1 MAYNEENSGFYDHIK
16 LHPRGVHYMPVHFEF
31 EQSNE
36 YLTSHSGL
44 ASVGQLI
51 AQTKIKQRLNQTRL
65 KGVDTPDISNG
76 DIMAAYLG
84 LLCQGKSEFDAIEP
98 FRKDD
103 FFSLALD
110 AVIAS
115 SPTLRQ
121 RLDMAGASSAG
132 WQSILK
138 EESAALLKTV
148 QAPLTPRTVR
158 LPDGTLQSFLPLDV
172 DVSPFD
178 NSKTKKEGSSRTYKG
193 FDGYSP
199 IFAYLAQEGYNVNVE
214 LREGTQHC
222 QKDTPAFLTQSIR
235 YSRMITEQPL
245 LVRLDSGN
253 DSKDNLVVC
262 HAEETK
268 ADYIIKR
275 NLRKES
281 REQWLDVAKTNGI
294 CCEQREGKK
303 VYIGSTELFVEE
315 LKQHVRVVFQVT
327 ERSITK
333 EGQVL
338 LVPEIEV
345 DTYWTSLRCSAWQVI
360 ELYHD
365 HGTCEQFHSE
375 LKTDLDL
382 ERLPAGKFKT
392 NDIVLHAGVFAY
404 NLLRI
409 LGQMS
414 LQALDS
420 PMKKPVQ
427 RRRIRTVI
435 QNMIYLAARLIRHAR
450 AFKLRFG
457 CYSPWFSTVKRIY
470 TACI

>member
-1 MAYNEENSGFYDHIK
+1 
-16 LHPRGVHYMPVHFEF
+16 MPVNFEF

-36 YLTSHSGL
+36 YLTTHSGL
-44 ASVGQLI
+44 ASIGQLV
-51 AQTKIKQRLNQTRL
+51 AQTKIMQRLNQTKL
-65 KGVDTPDISNG
+65 EGVDAPDISNG
-76 DIMAAYLG
+76 DIMTAYLG
-84 LLCQGKSEFDAIEP
+84 LLCQGKSDFDAIEP
-98 FRKDD
+98 FREDD
-103 FFSLALD
+103 FFSLSLD
-110 AVIAS
+110 VKVAS

-121 RLDMAGASSAG
+121 RLDMAGASPAG
-132 WQSILK
+132 WQTILK
-138 EESAALLKTV
+138 EESASLLKIV
-148 QAPLTPRTVR
+148 HAQLTPLAVS
-158 LPDGTLQSFLPLDV
+158 LSDGTVQSFLPLDI

-199 IFAYLAQEGYNVNVE
+199 IFAYLGQEGYCVNVE
-214 LREGTQHC
+214 LRIGSQHC
-222 QKDTPAFLTQSIR
+222 QKETPVFLAQSIH
-235 YSRMITEQPL
+235 YSRSITDQPIL
-245 LVRLDSGN
+245 LRLDSGN

-268 ADYIIKR
+268 VDYIIKR

-281 REQWLDVAKTNGI
+281 REQWLTVAQSNGI

-303 VYIGSTELFVEE
+303 VYIGSTNLFVDE
-315 LKQHVRVVFQVT
+315 LKQWVRVVFEVT
-327 ERSITK
+327 ERTITK
-333 EGQVL
+333 DGQML
-338 LVPEIEV
+338 LVPDIEV
-345 DTYWTSLRCSAWQVI
+345 DTYWTSLRCSAWRVI

-409 LGQMS
+409 LGQTS
-414 LQALDS
+414 LQVPDS
-420 PMKKPVQ
+420 PLKKRVQ

-435 QNMIYLAARLIRHAR
+435 QNMIYLAARMVHHAR
-450 AFKLRFG
+450 TFKLRFG
-457 CYSPWFSTVKRIY
+457 CYCPWFFTVKRIY
-470 TACI
+470 ATFT